1 MGRSG
6 ESLRRS
12 AFPCTCKLRSGRLIR
27 KDFHIVSVEK
37 ASLEELAPV
46 SLGSAWVACLSTPP
60 SFSRGGWLADVA
72 SFCFGPWSPQGRAA
86 IHLLLHDPQV
96 STRHRWRRLA
106 VAFHQG
112 LATTHQAFPSVSRS
126 TKTLSATDREPPQS
140 PPTNPTR
147 PPSVLILLHSFG
159 TGAKL
164 SPGLAPCVR

>member
-1 MGRSG
+1 LGRPR
-6 ESLRRS
+6 ESLRRPPS
-12 AFPCTCKLRSGRLIR
+12 PCTGKLRSGRLIR

-60 SFSRGGWLADVA
+60 SFSRGGRLAEVA

-96 STRHRWRRLA
+96 STRHA

-126 TKTLSATDREPPQS
+126 TKTLAATDREPPES
-140 PPTNPTR
+140 TPTTPTR
-147 PPSVLILLHSFG
+147 PSSVVILLHSFG
-159 TGAKL
+159 AGAKL